1 MPRTGQTV
9 HGYKFAIGCGG
20 KGANQC
26 VAAAK
31 LGASTAMLA
40 KVHTKPYT
48 FTVRTHPRVLRRD
61 SLLNSPLDRKR
72 PVWKSF
78 RRKF

>member
-1 MPRTGQTV
+1 MPRIGQTV
-9 HGYKFAIGCGG
+9 HGYKFSIGCGG

-40 KVHTKPYT
+40 KV
-48 FTVRTHPRVLRRD
+48 
-61 SLLNSPLDRKR
+61 
-72 PVWKSF
+72 KSF
-78 RRKF
+78 IYKHVVESKLKIQSSVNSLFIL